1 MNDINHLAPIFRFY
15 FPKLY
20 IMGGRRL
27 GRDLVIFNLCKRLAS
42 DLKFD
47 YEADF
52 PFNPKH
58 IPKVAQRRIRRACY
72 QSFALYKKSFKPKR
86 LPRFRIIKDELQW
99 LKKDESL
106 QVFDDCSRWI
116 TEEFHYQFLQLP
128 DPEPIEFG
136 QWIPKGIIHRDR

>member
-1 MNDINHLAPIFRFY
+1 
-15 FPKLY
+15 
-20 IMGGRRL
+20 MGGRFHLKKYLIIRL
-27 GRDLVIFNLCKRLAS
+27 LEQQLPE
-42 DLKFD
+42 LKFNI
-47 YEADF
+47 ELDF

-58 IPKVAQRRIRRACY
+58 IPKVAQRRIGRACY

-106 QVFDDCSRWI
+106 QGFDDCSRWI

-136 QWIPKGIIHRDR
+136 QFIPKGIIHRDI